1 MYTVR
6 SQKSRLMGITG
17 QRGGSILK
25 EAQGVSRVLAIFCFL
40 IWVPVTWVYVTGMPK
55 KHHQK
60 EYFSVCTLYF
70 NREFL
75 KDPSQIYH
83 PNIEVQ
89 LLYNYSKNVVL

>member
-1 MYTVR
+1 
-6 SQKSRLMGITG
+6 
-17 QRGGSILK
+17 
-25 EAQGVSRVLAIFCFL
+25 
-40 IWVPVTWVYVTGMPK
+40 MPK

-60 EYFSVCTLYF
+60 EYFSVYTLYF

-89 LLYNYSKNVVL
+89 LLYNYSKNVTLQTLIFQKKVPLEGCNGGSQQHDLSSITFFVLQSAWQHLTKS